1 MFRPIL
7 NTSIAVLLLSNAAFA
22 QTVVPADTT
31 QQQIDC
37 DDPNNADE
45 DVCLGLPVGGDAIT
59 NFVPLIAPLLGA
71 AAAVAVVAGAG
82 GGDTTS
88 TVSTVNN

>member
-7 NTSIAVLLLSNAAFA
+7 NTSIAVFLLSNAAFA
-22 QTVVPADTT
+22 QTAVPADTA

-37 DDPNNADE
+37 DDPNNADDDE
-45 DVCLGLPVGGDAIT
+45 CLGLPVGGDTIT
-59 NFVPLIAPLLGA
+59 NFVPLIAPLLGVGA
-71 AAAVAVVAGAG
+71 VAAAVAGGG

-88 TVSTVNN
+88 TVSTTN